1 MPKAIATQLESLI
14 NTDRELT
21 ILSKADSYWQEKIA
35 KTVIDSTAATYLV
48 CPQTVD
54 SLAAI
59 VREAHQQQWRLLIC
73 GNGSK
78 LDWGGLTQKI
88 QLVISTQKCDRL
100 IEHAVGD
107 LTVTVEA
114 GMKFRDL
121 QEQLSKH
128 NQFLPIDPAYPQDAT
143 IGGII
148 ATANTG
154 SWRQRYGGI
163 RDLLLGISFVRADGE
178 IAKAGG
184 RVVKNVAGY
193 DLMKLF
199 TGAYGTLGI
208 ISQATF
214 RTYPLPPASK
224 TLLLLG
230 KETDLAQISQIIHNS
245 GMTPTALDL
254 LSASVIKQLNLGT
267 NLGLAVRFQ
276 SIPASVTQQATQIQN
291 WAQQYNLTVKSY
303 QDQEEIELW
312 QKLAKIIYLLN
323 NENSII
329 CKLGILPNAVVK
341 LMQQL
346 NHETRAIIHAGT
358 GLGKLHLTSEAVAE
372 ISQLRPLCQQ
382 YQGFLTILSAP
393 LDIKQKLDV
402 WGYQGN
408 ALDTMNK
415 LKNQFDPQNILNPG
429 RFIGNI

>member
-14 NTDRELT
+14 NIDTEL
-21 ILSKADSYWQEKIA
+21 IALNQADSYWQEKIG
-35 KTVIDSTAATYLV
+35 KTVIDSTDAIYLV
-48 CPQTVD
+48 FPPTVS

-78 LDWGGLTQKI
+78 LDWGGITQKI

-100 IEHAVGD
+100 MEHAVGD
-107 LTVTVEA
+107 LTVTVEG
-114 GMKFRDL
+114 GMKLQDL
-121 QEQLSKH
+121 QKQLSKH
-128 NQFLPIDPAYPQDAT
+128 QQFLPLDPAYPQEAT

-163 RDLLLGISFVRADGE
+163 RDLLLGISFIRADGK

-224 TLLLLG
+224 TLLLSG
-230 KETDLAQISQIIHNS
+230 KETDIAQVSQIIRNS
-245 GMTPTALDL
+245 GLTPTALDL

-276 SIPASVTQQATQIQN
+276 SIPASVTQQATQIQD
-291 WAQQYNLTVKSY
+291 WAQQYNLTAHSY
-303 QDQEEIELW
+303 QDREETELW
-312 QKLAKIIYLLN
+312 QTLKKIIYLN
-323 NENSII
+323 DEKSII
-329 CKLGILPNAVVK
+329 CKLGILPNAAVK

-346 NHETRAIIHAGT
+346 HDETKAIIHAGS
-358 GLGKLHLTSEAVAE
+358 GLGQLHLTSEAVAE
-372 ISQLRPLCQQ
+372 ISQLRSLLGQD
-382 YQGFLTILSAP
+382 QGFLTILSAP
-393 LDIKQKLDV
+393 LDVKQQLDV

-415 LKNQFDPQNILNPG
+415 IKNQFDPQNILNPG
-429 RFIGNI
+429 RFVGNI